1 MSSAVWEAIAELIA
15 KGGKEKTG
23 EGQGDKREP
32 MTLMVVEAPLG

>member
-23 EGQGDKREP
+23 EGQGEKEGEGGEGRI
-32 MTLMVVEAPLG
+32 V